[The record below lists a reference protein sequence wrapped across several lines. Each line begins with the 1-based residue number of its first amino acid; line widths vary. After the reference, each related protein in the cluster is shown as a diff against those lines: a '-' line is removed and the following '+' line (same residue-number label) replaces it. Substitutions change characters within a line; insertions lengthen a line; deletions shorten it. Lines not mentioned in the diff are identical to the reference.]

1 MKWVRGLIYGSDC
14 FLFLF
19 FLPSFSSCPT
29 PQRSLHLS
37 VYLSPCP
44 SLSLFLS
51 SLSLSLSLSLSS
63 FYLQKKIMII
73 ICCVVLGVVLAS
85 SIGGTLGL

>member
-1 MKWVRGLIYGSDC
+1 MKHPPHTQGLISGSDLC
-14 FLFLF
+14 LLLFS
-19 FLPSFSSCPT
+19 LPSFPHTLLPIC
-29 PQRSLHLS
+29 LL
-37 VYLSPCP
+37 
-44 SLSLFLS
+44 
-51 SLSLSLSLSLSS
+51 LSLSLLLSFLLLLPGGP

>member
-1 MKWVRGLIYGSDC
+1 MKWVRGLIYIYGSDR

-19 FLPSFSSCPT
+19 SLPSFSSCPT
-29 PQRSLHLS
+29 SKLFLHLS
-37 VYLSPCP
+37 VCLSPHP

-51 SLSLSLSLSLSS
+51 LSLLP